1 MVNVNAAHPGHE
13 VDGAGSAGAGHFCLN
28 PGFLEL
34 GLMLGKAAAREFV
47 QDGAV
52 RLVIAMAGLHQ
63 HRETVHHLLDF
74 AALFFKVGQ
83 VALRYGLD
91 FAARAL

>member
-13 VDGAGSAGAGHFCLN
+13 VDVAGSAGAGHFCLN